1 MPTIKDVA
9 KKANVSVATV
19 SRVINNT
26 GYVNEETRQIV
37 LKAIKELEYIP
48 NELARSLFKKQS
60 KIIGLIVPHL
70 TTYFFAEL
78 IEALEESLASRGYKL
93 MIFNAKDEIERE
105 KRYMQ
110 VFNQYNID
118 GIILAAHS
126 TQYKDYLDLNIPIIT
141 IDHTLD
147 EKVPSVTSDNETG
160 GRLAAQ
166 KFVDTKCKKVIHLQG
181 PSFLLTVLNRNKGF
195 KDVITEAGIELHTVD
210 LAFVK
215 PDFNLIYNFIGH
227 HKDVDG
233 IFCSSD
239 VLALHA
245 LRALHKL
252 GKKVP
257 EDVQV
262 IGFDN
267 IELCELVTP
276 NLSTIDQSIE
286 TIAEEATKTLVSII
300 NKNETIAHKVI
311 PVNLIERESTKNS

>member
-1 MPTIKDVA
+1 
-9 KKANVSVATV
+9 
-19 SRVINNT
+19 
-26 GYVNEETRQIV
+26 
-37 LKAIKELEYIP
+37 
-48 NELARSLFKKQS
+48 
-60 KIIGLIVPHL
+60 
-70 TTYFFAEL
+70 
-78 IEALEESLASRGYKL
+78 

-126 TQYKDYLDLNIPIIT
+126 TQYKDYLDLKIPIIT
-141 IDHTLD
+141 IDHTID
-147 EKVPSVTSDNETG
+147 EVVPSVTSDNELG
-160 GRLAAQ
+160 ARLAAQ
-166 KFVDTKCKKVIHLQG
+166 KFVDTGCKKVIHLQG
-181 PSFLLTVLNRNKGF
+181 PSFLLTVQNRNKGF
-195 KDVITEAGIELHTVD
+195 KDVITKAGIELHTVD

-227 HKDVDG
+227 YEDIDG

-252 GKKVP
+252 GKRVP

-286 TIAEEATKTLVSII
+286 LIAEEAASTLIDII
-300 NKNETIAHKVI
+300 NKKDTVHHKVVPI
-311 PVNLIERESTKNS
+311 KLIERESTKKS

>member
-9 KKANVSVATV
+9 KKASVSVATV

-37 LKAIKELEYIP
+37 LKAIKELDYIP

-70 TTYFFAEL
+70 STYFFAEL
-78 IEALEESLASRGYKL
+78 IEALEESLASRGFKL

-141 IDHTLD
+141 IDHTMD

-160 GRLAAQ
+160 AQLAAQ
-166 KFVDTKCKKVIHLQG
+166 KFVDTGCKKVIHLQG
-181 PSFLLTVLNRNKGF
+181 PSFLLTVQKRNKGF
-195 KDVITEAGIELHTVD
+195 KDVITKAGIELHTVD

-215 PDFNLIYNFIGH
+215 PDFSLIYNFIGH
-227 HKDVDG
+227 YEDVDG

-239 VLALHA
+239 VMAVHA

-252 GKKVP
+252 GRKVP

-286 TIAEEATKTLVSII
+286 TIAEEATSTLVAII
-300 NKNETIAHKVI
+300 NKKDTVRHKVI
-311 PVNLIERESTKNS
+311 PVKLIERETTKKS